1 MYILVYL
8 KWIINKVLVYSTGNS
23 AQCYVAAWMGGE
35 LDFLTSDHSTFI
47 FSVTQA
53 TDLKA
58 NLASLSRLIAYIQ
71 SVAISSNF
79 STPKSPLLS
88 LTILVPLHSENREMT
103 TYPTPTPASPN
114 RTHTDTHTAHF

>member
-1 MYILVYL
+1 MVRESGIDMYTLVYL

-23 AQCYVAAWMGGE
+23 TQCYIAAWMGGE
-35 LDFLTSDHSTFI
+35 FDFLTSDHGTFI

-58 NLASLSRLIAYIQ
+58 NLASLSMLVAYIQ

-79 STPKSPLLS
+79 STPQLS
-88 LTILVPLHSENREMT
+88 LTFPHHSSPIAFRE
-103 TYPTPTPASPN
+103 
-114 RTHTDTHTAHF
+114 

>member
-1 MYILVYL
+1 MYTPVYL

-35 LDFLTSDHSTFI
+35 FDFLTSDHGTFI

-58 NLASLSRLIAYIQ
+58 NLASLSMLVAYIQ

-79 STPKSPLLS
+79 STPQLS
-88 LTILVPLHSENREMT
+88 LTFPHHSSPIAFRE
-103 TYPTPTPASPN
+103 
-114 RTHTDTHTAHF
+114 